1 MATELYGDWI
11 FEGSTSAL
19 VERKDVFGEP
29 VKRLIIEG
37 TAIRCDVPGINNRS
51 YPRRIIEREANR
63 LVKDFVRYG
72 RLAASMNHPRL
83 NSEGEAKDYPIFEMD
98 LHSICALVEDLHM
111 EGNDLKVRMVVRE
124 ETRDGHQLGALIRGG
139 YHPGFSL
146 RGAGSTISLGD
157 HEEIADDYTMIT
169 IDVVGNPS
177 FGQPAIFNARTE
189 GVAKKGS
196 ALVESVGGPRPLV
209 ESVESVMH
217 RYGQEIANCYANCKV
232 GYGLYNRDALI
243 SALRGLEWN

>member
-1 MATELYGDWI
+1 MPFT
-11 FEGSTSAL
+11 L
-19 VERKDVFGEP
+19 VRNDITKMRVDAIVNAANHTLLGGGGVDGAIHRAAGPKLLEECRGLGGCRTGEAKITKGYDLP
-29 VKRLIIEG
+29 AKYVIHTVGPIWMG
-37 TAIRCDVPGINNRS
+37 G
-51 YPRRIIEREANR
+51 
-63 LVKDFVRYG
+63 
-72 RLAASMNHPRL
+72 
-83 NSEGEAKDYPIFEMD
+83 SEGEAKDYPIFELD
-98 LHSICALVEDLHM
+98 LDSICTLVEDLHM
-111 EGNDLKVRMVVRE
+111 EGNDLKVRMVVME